1 LSDRSAWRHAPV
13 RVAAFVA
20 FWTLI
25 GLSFA
30 GQFFISSAKAG
41 LGVNMLQAVTW
52 ALGDWYVFAILSL
65 PVVRGARRWRF
76 EDGEW
81 RGSLV
86 FHGFSSLAFSFAYI
100 VVRAWVGQGQSWLG
114 GHPAAFEAT
123 FVPLLVKTWHFN
135 VIVYWVIVAVTQA
148 IDYSRKYRERELRA
162 AELEAHLAQAQL
174 HALQMQLNPHFLFNT
189 LNAIS
194 ALMHR
199 DVEAADRMIARLSEL
214 LRVTLEGGRAHE
226 VKLADE
232 LEFLSGYLDIE
243 RARFGD
249 RLSIRLDVEEDA
261 LAAWVP
267 SLILQ
272 PLVEN
277 AIRHGIQPR
286 PGAGRVGLR
295 ARCEE
300 GMLRVEIEDNG
311 RGIAI
316 DAEEG
321 VGLSN
326 TRARLR
332 HLYGEQHEFEISAA
346 TGGGACVRL
355 GIPFRRDP
363 MHVSGA
369 AA

>member
-1 LSDRSAWRHAPV
+1 MSDRSAWRHAPV
-13 RVAAFVA
+13 RVAAFAA

-30 GQFFISSAKAG
+30 GQFYISSSKAG
-41 LGVNMLQAVTW
+41 HGVSMLQAVTW

-65 PVVRGARRWRF
+65 PVVRVARRWQF
-76 EDGEW
+76 EFGQ
-81 RGSLV
+81 RRASLILHVFASLV
-86 FHGFSSLAFSFAYI
+86 FSFAYI

-114 GHPAAFEAT
+114 GHPATFEAT
-123 FVPLLVKTWHFN
+123 FAPLLVKTWHFN
-135 VIVYWVIVAVTQA
+135 VIVYWVIVAVAQA
-148 IDYSRKYRERELRA
+148 IDYSRKYRERELHA

-214 LRVTLEGGRAHE
+214 LRLTLEGGRAHE
-226 VKLADE
+226 VRLAAE

-249 RLSIRLDVEEDA
+249 RLSIRLDVDEEA
-261 LAAWVP
+261 LDAWVP

-286 PGAGRVGLR
+286 PGAGRVDLR
-295 ARCEE
+295 ARRED
-300 GMLRVEIEDNG
+300 GMLRVEIEDDG
-311 RGIAI
+311 RGL
-316 DAEEG
+316 AENAEDG

-332 HLYGEQHEFEISAA
+332 HLYGERHEFDLRNAPH
-346 TGGGACVRL
+346 GGVCVRL

-363 MHVSGA
+363 MPFRGA